1 MLGERER
8 RVVVEAPGVDP
19 VGMLRDHIFKED
31 NVLFNMGDNVM
42 TEADQTLLC
51 GRFGEVGCR
60 AFEGKQREELT
71 AIADELEA
79 RW

>member
-1 MLGERER
+1 
-8 RVVVEAPGVDP
+8 
-19 VGMLRDHIFKED
+19 
-31 NVLFNMGDNVM
+31 M

-51 GRFGEVGCR
+51 RRFGDVGCR
-60 AFEGKQREELT
+60 AFEGKQREELA